1 MLLDDAFSW
10 HFGITAK
17 KVLPMRIIHA
27 LLAAFCIFASL
38 PGADTRL
45 TLTGSST
52 VAPLASEIARRFEA
66 QHAGVRIDV
75 QTGGSTRGVTDVR
88 AGRADIGMASRAL
101 AKDEADVSAYA
112 IAVDG
117 VACIVNR
124 SNPVTMLS
132 TAQVT
137 GIFTGTITNWS
148 AVGGPD
154 RRIVVVNKAA
164 GHSTLELFL
173 HQFALKAEQIKADV
187 IIGDNAQGIKTV
199 AGSAD
204 AIGYV
209 SIGAAQTAADAGV
222 AIHMLGLDNRVPS
235 IDTVRDGTWPIIRP
249 LNLVMRSAPTGVTA
263 EFIAFARSAAV
274 DDLIVDLAF
283 VAPPR

>member
-1 MLLDDAFSW
+1 
-10 HFGITAK
+10 
-17 KVLPMRIIHA
+17 MRIIV
-27 LLAAFCIFASL
+27 LLSAFWCAVATLS
-38 PGADTRL
+38 GADTRL
-45 TLTGSST
+45 TMTGSSS
-52 VAPLASEIARRFEA
+52 VAPLVSEIARRFETK
-66 QHAGVRIDV
+66 HPGVRIDV
-75 QTGGSTRGVTDVR
+75 QTGGSTRGLTDAR
-88 AGRADIGMASRAL
+88 AGRADIGMASRAMT
-101 AKDEADVSAYA
+101 AEEADLIAYP

-117 VACIVNR
+117 IACIVHR

-132 TAQVT
+132 KEQVT
-137 GIFTGTITNWS
+137 GIFSGTITNWS

-164 GHSTLELFL
+164 GRSTLELFL
-173 HQFALKAEQIKADV
+173 HHFALKADQIKAEV
-187 IIGDNAQGIKTV
+187 VIGDNAQGIKTV

-209 SIGAAQTAADAGV
+209 SIGAAQTDADAGV
-222 AIHMLGLDNRVPS
+222 AIKVVGLDGRVPS

-263 EFIAFARSAAV
+263 EFVAFARSAAV
-274 DDLIVDLAF
+274 DDLILDLAF

>member
-1 MLLDDAFSW
+1 MLLGDAFPW
-10 HFGITAK
+10 RTGTTAK
-17 KVLPMRIIHA
+17 KVLPMRIFHA
-27 LLAAFCIFASL
+27 LLAVFCIVAAL

-75 QTGGSTRGVTDVR
+75 QSGGSTRGVTDAR

-101 AKDEADVSAYA
+101 KADEADLIAHSIA
-112 IAVDG
+112 IDG
-117 VACIVNR
+117 IACIVHR
-124 SNPVTMLS
+124 SNPIPLLS
-132 TAQVT
+132 KAQVI
-137 GIFTGTITNWS
+137 GIFCGTITNWR

-154 RRIVVVNKAA
+154 RRIVVVNKSA

-173 HQFALKAEQIKADV
+173 HHFALKAEQLTADV
-187 IIGDNAQGIKTV
+187 VIGENAQGIKTV
-199 AGSAD
+199 ATAED

-222 AIHMLGLDNRVPS
+222 AIRLLGLDGLVPS
-235 IDTVRDGTWPIIRP
+235 IATVRDGTWPIIRP
-249 LNLVMRSAPTGVTA
+249 LNLVMRSATTGVAA

-274 DDLIVDLAF
+274 DDLIADLAF

>member
-1 MLLDDAFSW
+1 
-10 HFGITAK
+10 
-17 KVLPMRIIHA
+17 MRIIHA
-27 LLAAFCIFASL
+27 LLAAFGVFASL
-38 PGADTRL
+38 SGADTRL

-75 QTGGSTRGVTDVR
+75 QTGGSTRGVTDAR

-101 AKDEADVSAYA
+101 SAEEADLIAYRIA
-112 IAVDG
+112 IDG
-117 VACIVNR
+117 IACIVHR
-124 SNPVTMLS
+124 SNPVTTLS
-132 TAQVT
+132 KEQVI
-137 GIFTGTITNWS
+137 GIFSGTITNWS

-164 GHSTLELFL
+164 GRSTLELFL
-173 HQFALKAEQIKADV
+173 HHFALKAEQIKADV
-187 IIGDNAQGIKTV
+187 VIGDNAQGIKTV

-209 SIGAAQTAADAGV
+209 SIGAAQTDADAGV
-222 AIHMLGLDNRVPS
+222 AIKVVGLDGRVPS
-235 IDTVRDGTWPIIRP
+235 IATVRDGTWPIIRP

-263 EFIAFARSAAV
+263 EFVAFAASAAV
-274 DDLIVDLAF
+274 DDLILDLAF
-283 VAPPR
+283 VPPPR